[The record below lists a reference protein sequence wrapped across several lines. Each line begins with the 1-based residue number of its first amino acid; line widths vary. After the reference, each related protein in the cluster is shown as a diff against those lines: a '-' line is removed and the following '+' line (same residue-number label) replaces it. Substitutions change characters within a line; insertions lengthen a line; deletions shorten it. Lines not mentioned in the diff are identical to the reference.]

1 LPQSLA
7 NRLLIIVA
15 IAFGVAAVFLPLEVV
30 EVIGGPFV
38 VAGAYFGG
46 RPGGVLTA
54 LWAVFCA
61 SVAFFVIGDAAVDD
75 FVVTVVGYLI
85 LGIALGYGVERFRRQ
100 REELES
106 AIQAMR
112 AYQGQL
118 SVSQKRYRLLFESTH
133 DAVYLHGLDGHG
145 EPTRFVGV
153 NDAACERLGYTREEI
168 LGLLPRALDAAPRPG
183 QLREIMA
190 QLMKHDQ
197 VMYETALRA
206 RTGEIIQLEV
216 SSSLT
221 EVDGELMVISIA
233 RDISERK
240 EHEYELLQLSLRDQ
254 LTGLLNRRG
263 FLVMISEHRKRAR
276 RVGQPLVVLYADLD
290 GLKLINDG
298 FGHAR
303 GDQALEAVAHALTR
317 TFRESDLLARL
328 GGDEFCVVAQAEE
341 PADPE
346 ALISRLDDALAAA
359 GARLGLA
366 LSMSYGTVVT
376 DWRGLEDPDELLT
389 RADMLM
395 YRNKRSRQNSRA
407 ATPVVEPP
415 DQG

>member
-1 LPQSLA
+1 
-7 NRLLIIVA
+7 
-15 IAFGVAAVFLPLEVV
+15 
-30 EVIGGPFV
+30 
-38 VAGAYFGG
+38 
-46 RPGGVLTA
+46 
-54 LWAVFCA
+54 
-61 SVAFFVIGDAAVDD
+61 
-75 FVVTVVGYLI
+75 
-85 LGIALGYGVERFRRQ
+85 
-100 REELES
+100 
-106 AIQAMR
+106 
-112 AYQGQL
+112 
-118 SVSQKRYRLLFESTH
+118 
-133 DAVYLHGLDGHG
+133 
-145 EPTRFVGV
+145 VGV
-153 NDAACERLGYTREEI
+153 NDSACERLGYTREEI

-190 QLMKHDQ
+190 QLMTHDQ

-206 RTGEIIQLEV
+206 RTGEIIQVEV

-263 FLVMISEHRKRAR
+263 FLVMLSEHRKRAR
-276 RVGQPLVVLYADLD
+276 RDGGPVVVLYADLD
-290 GLKLINDG
+290 GLKQINDDL
-298 FGHAR
+298 GHAR
-303 GDQALEAVAHALTR
+303 GDQALEAVAHAFTR

-341 PADPE
+341 PADPD
-346 ALISRLDDALAAA
+346 ALLARLDDALAAA
-359 GARLGLA
+359 GARLGLE
-366 LSMSYGTVVT
+366 LSMSYGPVVT

-395 YRNKRSRQNSRA
+395 YRNKRSRQNSRV
-407 ATPVVEPP
+407 ATPVAEPP